1 MRTMSAET
9 LGQLITGLGLLLGL
23 LIVAVLV
30 VQRFRG
36 GAAEKGS
43 VAKELASNFQE
54 MRSRGDITEAD
65 YRRIQSVLGDS
76 LHRELKDSELK
87 DGKNKV

>member
-9 LGQLITGLGLLLGL
+9 LGQLITGMGLLLGL

-30 VQRFRG
+30 VQKFRG
-36 GAAEKGS
+36 GTAEKGS
-43 VAKELASNFQE
+43 VAKELTANFQE

-76 LHRELKDSELK
+76 LHGELK
-87 DGKNKV
+87 DGKNKA

>member
-1 MRTMSAET
+1 MQKMSAET
-9 LGQLITGLGLLLGL
+9 VGQLITGLGLLLGL
-23 LIVAVLV
+23 LILAVLV

-36 GAAEKGS
+36 SAAQKGS
-43 VAKELASNFQE
+43 TAKELVSNFQE

-76 LHRELKDSELK
+76 LHSELK
-87 DGKNKV
+87 DGNKKA

>member
-9 LGQLITGLGLLLGL
+9 LAQLITGLGLLLGL
-23 LIVAVLV
+23 LIVAVLL

-43 VAKELASNFQE
+43 VAKELAANFEE

-76 LHRELKDSELK
+76 LHRELKD
-87 DGKNKV
+87 DKNKA

>member
-1 MRTMSAET
+1 MSAET
-9 LGQLITGLGLLLGL
+9 LGQLITGMGLLLGL

-43 VAKELASNFQE
+43 MAKELASNFQE

-76 LHRELKDSELK
+76 LHSELK
-87 DGKNKV
+87 DGNKKA

>member
-1 MRTMSAET
+1 MHKMSAET
-9 LGQLITGLGLLLGL
+9 VGQLITGLGLLLAL
-23 LIVAVLV
+23 LILAVLI

-36 GAAEKGS
+36 SAAEKGS
-43 VAKELASNFQE
+43 TAKELVSNFQE

-76 LHRELKDSELK
+76 LHSELK
-87 DGKNKV
+87 DGKKKV

>member
-1 MRTMSAET
+1 MHTMSAET
-9 LGQLITGLGLLLGL
+9 LAQLITGLGLLLGL

-36 GAAEKGS
+36 SAAEKGS
-43 VAKELASNFQE
+43 VAKELTLNFQE

-76 LHRELKDSELK
+76 LHRELKD
-87 DGKNKV
+87 DKNKA

>member
-1 MRTMSAET
+1 MHTMSAET
-9 LGQLITGLGLLLGL
+9 WAQLITGLGLLLGL

-36 GAAEKGS
+36 GTAERGS
-43 VAKELASNFQE
+43 AAKELAANFEE

-76 LHRELKDSELK
+76 LHRELKD
-87 DGKNKV
+87 DKNKA

>member
-1 MRTMSAET
+1 MRTMSADT
-9 LGQLITGLGLLLGL
+9 LAQLITGLGLLLGL

-30 VQRFRG
+30 VQKFRG
-36 GAAEKGS
+36 GAAETGS
-43 VAKELASNFQE
+43 IAKELASNFQE

-76 LHRELKDSELK
+76 LHRKLKDTELK
-87 DGKNKV
+87 DGENNA